1 MECGCD
7 DAFHRFF
14 MHAMKPGERL
24 GDFSITELSDSRR
37 IVVTL
42 PPYGNNG
49 RL

>member
-1 MECGCD
+1 MRIGLRPIVFLVEKSGGRT
-7 DAFHRFF
+7 FVLEIV
-14 MHAMKPGERL
+14 KL
-24 GDFSITELSDSRR
+24 GLTDSRR